1 MTVRLMVSFLQC
13 PDKSLRMMSTFCRLL
28 RYLKRS
34 ETTLSTNVERTS
46 KSFPFFFINSV
57 SNGTHRLM
65 LGDRF
70 IVRDFTWDDS
80 ALEKQKRQLAD
91 LEIEEKEL
99 WVSIPSFPSSFLS
112 PLKKGNR
119 RSAPSLTCLN
129 RRRDCYA

>member
-1 MTVRLMVSFLQC
+1 MTVGLMVSFSSMSRQIASDDEYVLQTVTVFRKVR
-13 PDKSLRMMSTFCRLL
+13 DDFIHKCREN
-28 RYLKRS
+28 KQ
-34 ETTLSTNVERTS
+34 V
-46 KSFPFFFINSV
+46 FPFFFYQFSQQ
-57 SNGTHRLM
+57 GTHRLM

-112 PLKKGNR
+112 PLKKR
-119 RSAPSLTCLN
+119 KS
-129 RRRDCYA
+129 

>member
-13 PDKSLRMMSTFCRLL
+13 PDKSLRMMSTSCRLL

-46 KSFPFFFINSV
+46 KSLPFLINSV

-112 PLKKGNR
+112 PLKKRKSSFG
-119 RSAPSLTCLN
+119 SLSDVLES
-129 RRRDCYA
+129 

>member
-1 MTVRLMVSFLQC
+1 
-13 PDKSLRMMSTFCRLL
+13 
-28 RYLKRS
+28 
-34 ETTLSTNVERTS
+34 
-46 KSFPFFFINSV
+46 
-57 SNGTHRLM
+57 M

-99 WVSIPSFPSSFLS
+99 WVSILSFLFS
-112 PLKKGNR
+112 FSRLLKKGNR
-119 RSAPSLTCLN
+119 HSAPPLTRLN